1 MYIQSLK
8 NTEMIKT
15 KNVRLRAR
23 FKTRTNIKNLLLTKG
38 KNDHD
43 QVKTVSV
50 CIYHRFR
57 WYATLENKHPRK
69 RFQNFRQSYVLSTDQ
84 IKIHQSQPLVW
95 PSELLYVMLAGSDG

>member
-57 WYATLENKHPRK
+57 
-69 RFQNFRQSYVLSTDQ
+69 
-84 IKIHQSQPLVW
+84 
-95 PSELLYVMLAGSDG
+95 